1 MSMLASFINLH
12 IPAFLDSE
20 SDLSRTRLSL
30 GQISEGIRTLVGRF
44 DCILVSQPIC
54 VGNLTG

>member
-1 MSMLASFINLH
+1 MSTLVSFINLQ
-12 IPAFLDSE
+12 IPAYLESE
-20 SDLSRTRLSL
+20 SDLSGHGSDS
-30 GQISEGIRTLVGRF
+30 GQKSEGIRTLVGRF